1 MKQQLS
7 SHQRIAW
14 SLLPTRQQLSKLCL
28 QRTGFG
34 ALSKALP
41 KSEGWLAVPTL
52 MGTCTI
58 AIVKFLSSARKV
70 WVMQQGSARASGART
85 DGSPAGAA
93 RLPGAG
99 RGWARLRS
107 ALLPHRCPTAPAGC
121 LALPGSRCCHHS
133 PCPCPAACWQSF
145 PQRKGNDEIQSG
157 AILL

>member
-41 KSEGWLAVPTL
+41 KSEGCLAVPTL

-58 AIVKFLSSARKV
+58 AIVEFLSSARKV

-85 DGSPAGAA
+85 HGSPAGAA

-99 RGWARLRS
+99 RGWAQLHC
-107 ALLPHRCPTAPAGC
+107 ALLPHGAHGLLGSARQQVLPP
-121 LALPGSRCCHHS
+121 LALPLPRCLLAELS
-133 PCPCPAACWQSF
+133 PA
-145 PQRKGNDEIQSG
+145 
-157 AILL
+157 